1 MLAQRPFINLGL
13 RDASGST
20 ASVDAWI
27 RAGSTAAAAQ
37 AGADVLAARVGALSH
52 AVVFRYSIVYRNVE
66 APRPEPAFGS
76 QVARAGV
83 FVFAGALPDTYAV
96 ISVPS
101 IRPEVLLT
109 TGPGA
114 GVLID
119 PAHPDVI
126 GFVDQVVTGLWCNP
140 FGVDLVALEAAYL
153 QWRP

>member
-1 MLAQRPFINLGL
+1 MRAQLPFINLGL

-27 RAGSTAAAAQ
+27 RAGSAATAAQ

-52 AVVFRYSIVYRNVE
+52 AVVYRYSLVYRSV
-66 APRPEPAFGS
+66 ADPRADPASTS
-76 QVARAGV
+76 QAARAGV
-83 FVFAGALPDTYAV
+83 FVFSGSEPNTYAV

-119 PAHPDVI
+119 PAHPDVS